1 MKKKLTTVLAI
12 VLVVALSV
20 AGTYAYLTDKTAT
33 IKNTFT
39 VGNVNIDLTE
49 TWNTDTDGNG
59 ENDAWK
65 MQLIP
70 GTSAAKDP
78 TVTVLGGS
86 EKCYL
91 FVKFEEKNSPTT
103 YLTYTST
110 LTEANGWTK
119 GDGADIPENVW
130 YRVVDKADTNTSFV
144 LLQADNKGNMVTV
157 KDSVTNTNMEAA
169 SKAELVYTA
178 YACQYEG
185 FENDAAGAWAEVG

>member
-20 AGTYAYLTDKTAT
+20 AGTYAYLTDKTGPVV
-33 IKNTFT
+33 NTFT

-49 TWNTDTDGNG
+49 TWNTDADNDGT
-59 ENDAWK
+59 NDCWK

-70 GTSAAKDP
+70 GTSAVKDP

-110 LTEANGWTK
+110 LTDANGWTK
-119 GDGADIPENVW
+119 LEGESNVW
-130 YRVVDKADTNTSFV
+130 YRVVNKAAADTSFV

-157 KDSVTNTNMEAA
+157 KDSVTNTNMEEAA
-169 SKAELVYTA
+169 KAELVYTA
-178 YACQYEG
+178 YACQFEG
-185 FENDAAGAWAEVG
+185 MNVDQAWAEVNK

>member
-20 AGTYAYLTDKTAT
+20 AGTYAYLTSKTAT
-33 IKNTFT
+33 ITNTFT
-39 VGNVNIDLTE
+39 VGKVNIDLKE
-49 TWNTDTDGNG
+49 TFNTDADGDG
-59 ENDAWK
+59 TKDCWK

-70 GTSAAKDP
+70 GTSAVKDP
-78 TVTVLGGS
+78 TVTVKANS

-110 LTEANGWTK
+110 LTDANGWTK
-119 GDGADIPENVW
+119 LEGESNVW

-157 KDSVTNTNMEAA
+157 KDSVTNTNMEEAA
-169 SKAELVYTA
+169 KAELVYTA

-185 FENDAAGAWAEVG
+185 MSPAQAWAEVSK